1 MVLKLIYKG
10 VTFLIRDDIS
20 EVYKVVNQ
28 HTEII
33 TVIVERSLPMI
44 RKYMTEY
51 YLACMAKSDWKGFKD
66 TVNTIAN
73 GISKMNKQDM

>member
-1 MVLKLIYKG
+1 
-10 VTFLIRDDIS
+10 
-20 EVYKVVNQ
+20 
-28 HTEII
+28 
-33 TVIVERSLPMI
+33 
-44 RKYMTEY
+44 MTEY